1 MSIFDRIDFVVALL
15 HGRAEGDDGDKG
27 AAMVEYA
34 ILVAG
39 MALVV
44 AAAVVLLGDRIQGFV
59 SGINI

>member
-1 MSIFDRIDFVVALL
+1 MSIFDRIYMAMAVL
-15 HGRAEGDDGDKG
+15 HDRAEDGDKG

-44 AAAVVLLGDRIQGFV
+44 ALAVTALGSKIQGFV